1 MPPYS
6 NPLPKNI
13 HTGGAFLVQRVS
25 VAILGAEGKVET
37 LYIYIYIYINSYYYL
52 DGSQVIVESFPFQAL
67 KTLLPGTLNYS
78 PTSVLCT
85 SHALLSEQETVRR
98 L

>member
-1 MPPYS
+1 M
-6 NPLPKNI
+6 
-13 HTGGAFLVQRVS
+13 
-25 VAILGAEGKVET
+25 AILGAEGKVET
-37 LYIYIYIYINSYYYL
+37 LYIYIYILTLRWLSFI
-52 DGSQVIVESFPFQAL
+52 QVMVESFSLQAL